1 MFAQVNPLSI
11 NFVSRVVV
19 GVFLLLA
26 AVSKL
31 GLFPSFVKTLTN
43 FRVVPQRCAAPTALA
58 VLLAEF
64 TTGVFLVG
72 GLQTRLASYS
82 AIALLTCFT
91 IAILTNLVRRQFD
104 LECGCFGRWKKD
116 RIGWHLLL
124 RNTGLLGLTALSN
137 LNTDARIHFFP
148 RGIEGQ
154 GHIPEFLEH

>member
-91 IAILTNLVRRQFD
+91 IAILTNLVRR
-104 LECGCFGRWKKD
+104 KKD